1 MYLYI
6 YMVTT
11 NGFCNFLG
19 NQHWPLMNTENDYR
33 LVLNFSWK
41 SALITDENTQ
51 SLKIG
56 SVIFLEISTDPPK
69 ESTVC
74 FFFESTFF
82 RNQGH
87 YRSVLQDTLG
97 NQNWSAMNTEND
109 YKSVLIFSCKSALG
123 TLSTPNHY
131 KLVFQFW
138 FIIFLAKTES
148 ALFKNQVTTDRFI
161 NICCFTLWS

>member
-1 MYLYI
+1 
-6 YMVTT
+6 
-11 NGFCNFLG
+11 
-19 NQHWPLMNTENDYR
+19 MNTENDYR
-33 LVLNFSWK
+33 LVLKFSWK

-97 NQNWSAMNTEND
+97 NQHRSAMNTEND

-131 KLVFQFW
+131 KLVFQFSW
-138 FIIFLAKTES
+138 KPAPSHRQGLRFGFEFSWPKLNGH
-148 ALFKNQVTTDRFI
+148 LFKTKVTHYR
-161 NICCFTLWS
+161 LVY

>member
-1 MYLYI
+1 
-6 YMVTT
+6 MVTT

-41 SALITDENTQ
+41 SALITNENTQ

-74 FFFESTFF
+74 FFWINMF
-82 RNQGH
+82 QKP
-87 YRSVLQDTLG
+87 RSLQIG
-97 NQNWSAMNTEND
+97 SAR
-109 YKSVLIFSCKSALG
+109 YSWKSALISHEHRKWLQIG
-123 TLSTPNHY
+123 FDFFLQISTWHLEHT
-131 KLVFQFW
+131 KSLQISFSVFLETSTKPPTRSTVWFW
-138 FIIFLAKTES
+138 IFLAKTEW
-148 ALFKNQVTTDRFI
+148 ALV
-161 NICCFTLWS
+161 

>member
-33 LVLNFSWK
+33 LVLKFSWK

-74 FFFESTFF
+74 FFL
-82 RNQGH
+82 NQH
-87 YRSVLQDTLG
+87 
-97 NQNWSAMNTEND
+97 
-109 YKSVLIFSCKSALG
+109 FSETK
-123 TLSTPNHY
+123 
-131 KLVFQFW
+131 
-138 FIIFLAKTES
+138 
-148 ALFKNQVTTDRFI
+148 VTTDRFCKI
-161 NICCFTLWS
+161 LLEISTDQPWTPKMTTNRFWFFLANQHLAPWAHQITTN

>member
-33 LVLNFSWK
+33 LVLKFSWK

-87 YRSVLQDTLG
+87 YRSVLQFSWKPTL
-97 NQNWSAMNTEND
+97 NTEND
-109 YKSVLIFSCKSALG
+109 YRLVLIFSWKSTFG

-131 KLVFQFW
+131 KLFFQFSW
-138 FIIFLAKTES
+138 KPAPSHRQSLQFGL
-148 ALFKNQVTTDRFI
+148 
-161 NICCFTLWS
+161 